1 MQIRMLRRGAAKPPE
16 NRSAGAIVVR
26 RLLPAAVVLPAVV
39 AAIRLVGEQQGL
51 YGTTVGV
58 ALFAAVTIVLTVVLV
73 LWTARRIDALEA
85 SRAELESERDRF
97 YSLSPDLLCIA
108 GTDGYFK
115 RVNPAFTTVL
125 GYSEEE
131 LLAKPYLEF
140 VHPDDRGATTH
151 EADRNELGVATIR
164 FENRYVCKDGS
175 VRWLSWR
182 AVPAGERIYAT
193 ARDVTELKALE
204 RMKDEFIGLVS
215 HELRTPLTSIR
226 GYLELVLEGEA
237 GELTEQQRTFL
248 GVVDRNSERLLRLVG
263 DLLLLAQ
270 IDAGQFSLDTGHVE
284 LRELAAECVE
294 AAKPKSAELGV
305 ALHLKADDAVFV
317 EADRVRLAQVFDN
330 LVSNALKFSSRG
342 DEVELRAGR
351 RDDRAVIEVV
361 DRGVGMS
368 PAEQEQLF
376 TRFFRSARASREAIP
391 GTGLGLVITRAI
403 VEAHGGRIDVE
414 SAEGVGTTFRVE
426 VPVAAGR
433 VDSVSEVAA

>member
-1 MQIRMLRRGAAKPPE
+1 MQIPMLRRRAGKPPE

-26 RLLPAAVVLPAVV
+26 RLLPAAIVLPAVV
-39 AAIRLVGEQQGL
+39 AAIRLVGERQGL

-125 GYSEEE
+125 GYSDEE
-131 LLAKPYLEF
+131 LLSKPYLEF
-140 VHPDDRGATTH
+140 VHPDDHDATVH

-164 FENRYVCKDGS
+164 FENRYACKDGS

-193 ARDVTELKALE
+193 ARDVTELKALAT
-204 RMKDEFIGLVS
+204 MKDEFIGLVS

-237 GELTEQQRTFL
+237 GELTERQRTFL

-270 IDAGQFSLDTGHVE
+270 IDAGQFSLDTGSVE
-284 LRELAAECVE
+284 LRELAGECVE
-294 AAKPKSAELGV
+294 AATPKSVELGV
-305 ALHLKADDAVFV
+305 ALHLTAADAVFV

-342 DEVELRAGR
+342 DEVELRVGR
-351 RDDRAVIEVV
+351 REDRAVIEVV

-368 PAEQEQLF
+368 AAEQEQLF

-403 VEAHGGRIDVE
+403 VEAHRGGIEVE

-426 VPVAAGR
+426 VPLAADA

>member
-1 MQIRMLRRGAAKPPE
+1 MQIGMLRRGAAKPPE

-26 RLLPAAVVLPAVV
+26 RLLPAAIVLPAVV
-39 AAIRLVGEQQGL
+39 AAIRLVGERQGL

-58 ALFAAVTIVLTVVLV
+58 ALFAAVTIVLTIVLV

-131 LLAKPYLEF
+131 LLSKPYLEF
-140 VHPDDRGATTH
+140 VHPDDHHATTH

-193 ARDVTELKALE
+193 ARDVTELKALAT
-204 RMKDEFIGLVS
+204 MKDEFIGLVS

-237 GELTEQQRTFL
+237 GELTDEQRTFL

-305 ALHLKADDAVFV
+305 ALHLKAADAVFV

-342 DEVELRAGR
+342 DEVELRVGC

-426 VPVAAGR
+426 VPLAAGR